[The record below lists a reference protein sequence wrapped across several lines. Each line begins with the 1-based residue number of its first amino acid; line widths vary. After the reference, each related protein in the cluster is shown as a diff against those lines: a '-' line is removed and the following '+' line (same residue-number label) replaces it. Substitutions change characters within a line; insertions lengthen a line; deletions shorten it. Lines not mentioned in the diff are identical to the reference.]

1 MWGKRKGTKRK
12 ILLVDY
18 EEDFT
23 KALQIRL
30 KANGYD
36 VVLAFHCVQGFTAAQ
51 KEKPNLIIL
60 DIMVPGG
67 GGFAMVERLK
77 LSMDTRDIPVIFLT
91 GISGGEEK
99 AYRAGACSYL
109 TKPYDP
115 NELLGVIERALNLNE
130 RSSPGIREDA
140 VAIVQRS

>member
-1 MWGKRKGTKRK
+1 MWEKGKTTKRK

-18 EEDFT
+18 EEDCAR
-23 KALQIRL
+23 ALKLRL

-36 VVLAFHCVQGFTAAQ
+36 VVWVCDSVQAFISAQ

-60 DIMVPGG
+60 DIMIPGG
-67 GGFAMVERLK
+67 GGFAVVERLK
-77 LSMDTRDIPVIFLT
+77 LSIDTRDIPIIFLT
-91 GISGGEEK
+91 GISGCEER

-115 NELLGVIERALNLNE
+115 DVLLGTIKRALIPDK
-130 RSSPGIREDA
+130 RSENPCFK
-140 VAIVQRS
+140 

>member
-1 MWGKRKGTKRK
+1 MWGKRKMTKRK

-36 VVLAFHCVQGFTAAQ
+36 VVLAFDCVQGFTTAQ

-67 GGFAMVERLK
+67 GGFAVAERLK
-77 LSMDTRDIPVIFLT
+77 LSIDTCDIPVIFLT
-91 GISGGEEK
+91 GISGGEER
-99 AYRAGACSYL
+99 AYRAGACSYVM
-109 TKPYDP
+109 KPYDP
-115 NELLGVIERALNLNE
+115 DELLGVIKRALKPIEKYNPRTGKE
-130 RSSPGIREDA
+130 AMGISP
-140 VAIVQRS
+140 QS